1 MKRVL
6 VDKILLFIIAIAC
19 CILVIPSIANLS
31 PYWMLISIPFF
42 WLGKIINKKYP
53 NFPEIHQSAACCDKG
68 KLLELITLG
77 VDVNTKDNYG
87 QTAIVHLF
95 LNTDQNVTDQIE
107 YIKILLGYGFNVNE
121 VMTQKKARASILDL
135 AIELKADPEII
146 NLLREHGAKT
156 GEELKA
162 AGAERP

>member
-6 VDKILLFIIAIAC
+6 VDKILLIIIAIAC
-19 CILVIPSIANLS
+19 CFLFVPSIANLS

-53 NFPEIHQSAACCDKG
+53 NFPELHQSAACCDKE

-95 LNTDQNVTDQIE
+95 LNTDQNVTNQIE

-135 AIELKADPEII
+135 AIELEADPEII
-146 NLLREHGAKT
+146 DLLRKHGAKT

-162 AGAERP
+162 AGN

>member
-6 VDKILLFIIAIAC
+6 SDKILLIIIAIAC
-19 CILVIPSIANLS
+19 CILFIPLSANLS
-31 PYWMLISIPFF
+31 PYWMLVSIPFF
-42 WLGKIINKKYP
+42 WLAKIINKKYP
-53 NFPEIHQSAACCDKG
+53 NFPELHQSAACCDKE

-77 VDVNTKDNYG
+77 IDTNTKDNYG

-95 LNTDQNVTDQIE
+95 MNTDQNVKDQIE

-135 AIELKADPEII
+135 TIELKADPEII
-146 NLLREHGAKT
+146 DLLRKHGGKT
-156 GEELKA
+156 GQELKA
-162 AGAERP
+162 EGK

>member
-6 VDKILLFIIAIAC
+6 VDKILLIIIAVAC
-19 CILVIPSIANLS
+19 CIVVIPLSADLS

-42 WLGKIINKKYP
+42 WLAKLINKKYP
-53 NFPEIHQSAACCDKG
+53 NFPELHQSAANCDKE

-77 VDVNTKDNYG
+77 IDTNTKDNYG

-95 LNTDQNVTDQIE
+95 MNTDQNVKDQIE

-146 NLLREHGAKT
+146 DLLRKHGAKT
-156 GEELKA
+156 SDELTAEEK
-162 AGAERP
+162 

>member
-6 VDKILLFIIAIAC
+6 ADKILLIIIAIAC
-19 CILVIPSIANLS
+19 CILFIPLSANLS
-31 PYWMLISIPFF
+31 PYWMLVSIPFF
-42 WLGKIINKKYP
+42 WLAKIINKKYP
-53 NFPEIHQSAACCDKG
+53 NFPELHQSAACCDKD

-77 VDVNTKDNYG
+77 IDTNTKDNYG

-95 LNTDQNVTDQIE
+95 MNTDQNVTDQIE

-135 AIELKADPEII
+135 AIELEADPEII
-146 NLLREHGAKT
+146 DLLRKHGSKT

-162 AGAERP
+162 AGN

>member
-6 VDKILLFIIAIAC
+6 VDKILLIIIAIAC

-95 LNTDQNVTDQIE
+95 MNTDQNVTDQIE
-107 YIKILLGYGFNVNE
+107 YIKILLEYGFNVNE

-135 AIELKADPEII
+135 AIDLKADSEII
-146 NLLREHGAKT
+146 DLLRKHGAKT

-162 AGAERP
+162 EGK

>member
-6 VDKILLFIIAIAC
+6 ADKILLIIIAIAC
-19 CILVIPSIANLS
+19 CILFIPLSANLS
-31 PYWMLISIPFF
+31 PYWMLVSIPFF
-42 WLGKIINKKYP
+42 WLAKIINKKYP
-53 NFPEIHQSAACCDKG
+53 NFPELHQSAACCDRE

-77 VDVNTKDNYG
+77 IDTNTKDNYG

-95 LNTDQNVTDQIE
+95 MNTDQNVKDQIE

-146 NLLREHGAKT
+146 DLLRKHGAKT
-156 GEELKA
+156 SEELKA
-162 AGAERP
+162 EGK

>member
-1 MKRVL
+1 
-6 VDKILLFIIAIAC
+6 
-19 CILVIPSIANLS
+19 
-31 PYWMLISIPFF
+31 MLISIPFF
-42 WLGKIINKKYP
+42 WLAKIINNTYP
-53 NFPEIHQSAACCDKG
+53 NFPELHQSAACCDKE

-95 LNTDQNVTDQIE
+95 LNTDQNVTNQIE

-135 AIELKADPEII
+135 AIELEADPEII
-146 NLLREHGAKT
+146 DLLRKHGAKT
-156 GEELKA
+156 AEELKA
-162 AGAERP
+162 EGK